1 MKLEEEIKQVNFKS
15 QHQKLVVNIIYTA
28 NWLNYLHTQLC
39 KKHNI
44 SVEQFNILR
53 ILRGQ
58 YPNAATINLLIDR
71 MLNKMSN
78 ASRLVEKLRLKGMV
92 ERQINKG
99 DRRACNVLITKKGL
113 DVLTEMDKEENENRP
128 FLANLNEDEAK
139 QLNVLLDKL
148 RET

>member
-1 MKLEEEIKQVNFKS
+1 M
-15 QHQKLVVNIIYTA
+15 
-28 NWLNYLHTQLC
+28 
-39 KKHNI
+39 
-44 SVEQFNILR
+44 
-53 ILRGQ
+53 RGQ